1 MEKQN
6 KLAQPADQ
14 MFERN
19 LAIIANRQQE
29 VRVFSDGFVYE
40 GFVCGLDEQ
49 WMQLYGHEEN
59 DNDADT
65 MWRFLLILR
74 DNISAIGSTGRDLN
88 DVDQV
93 TAEWIGKKI
102 HTFSVDVAGNFNK
115 VRGNKN
121 GRENI

>member
-1 MEKQN
+1 MDKPK
-6 KLAQPADQ
+6 KLAQASDQ

-19 LAIIANRQQE
+19 IAIIASRQQE

-40 GFVCGLDEQ
+40 GFICGLDEE

-59 DNDADT
+59 DRNADT
-65 MWRFLLILR
+65 MWRFLLISR
-74 DNISAIGSTGRDLN
+74 GNISAIGSTGRDLT

-102 HTFSVDVAGNFNK
+102 HTFSVEVAGSFSK
-115 VRGNKN
+115 VRSTKN
-121 GRENI
+121 GKEGI